1 MSQPSNIN
9 IYDNH
14 SSKDSLGIPTPPN
27 NVRGWLMG
35 VEGYR
40 DSHFSN
46 SEQQQQQQKQLQQEN
61 NNMNNNNNNNNN
73 ILSSHEYR
81 LGNNNNKRRPS
92 ISSIASEDSINLMT
106 LLKPTLLLM

>member
-1 MSQPSNIN
+1 MSQSSNMN

-40 DSHFSN
+40 DS
-46 SEQQQQQQKQLQQEN
+46 QQQQQNTIINKDNRN
-61 NNMNNNNNNNNN
+61 NKDN
-73 ILSSHEYR
+73 IHEYG
-81 LGNNNNKRRPS
+81 LDKKQRRPS
-92 ISSIASEDSINLMT
+92 ISSIASEDSVNLMT
-106 LLKPTLLLM
+106 